1 METTENTRYSF
12 IVKAI
17 RANVDDKVLCDI
29 FNITSDELVKYKTI
43 IEIIDD
49 KTNDYMSFINF
60 LIGNVE
66 TIKKVKKQEHQRKV
80 GTVHWKKLLEQEN
93 MTKVLAIAKS
103 HYENNDVLTAKQLA
117 SISNLSYKAIR
128 SYIKKSPEL
137 SKYVRTYITMDSSM
151 IKEGASIIE

>member
-1 METTENTRYSF
+1 METTEDTRYSF

-17 RANVDDKVLCDI
+17 RANVADEVLCDI
-29 FNITSDELVKYKTI
+29 FNITSNELLKYKTL

-66 TIKKVKKQEHQRKV
+66 TIKKVKKQERQRKV
-80 GTVHWKKLLEQEN
+80 GSVHWKKLLEQEN

-117 SISNLSYKAIR
+117 SISNFSYKAIR
-128 SYIKKSPEL
+128 SYIKKNTEL
-137 SKYVRTYITMDSSM
+137 FKYVRTYITMDSSM

>member
-17 RANVDDKVLCDI
+17 RANVDDKVLCNI
-29 FNITSDELVKYKTI
+29 FGVTLKEVETYKTLI
-43 IEIIDD
+43 AIVDD
-49 KTNDYMSFINF
+49 KTNDYMPFINF
-60 LIGNVE
+60 LIGNMDA
-66 TIKKVKKQEHQRKV
+66 IKKVKKQEGQRKT
-80 GTVHWKKLLEQEN
+80 GSGHWKKLLEKEN